1 MKENLNTLLK
11 CFLHLIKMIAIG
23 LCGVITIIYSE
34 LSTHNIILLIIGMYC
49 VLYSLTN
56 LFKIK

>member
-1 MKENLNTLLK
+1 M
-11 CFLHLIKMIAIG
+11 FLHLIKMIAIG

-34 LSTHNIILLIIGMYC
+34 LSTHNIILLIGMYC

>member
-1 MKENLNTLLK
+1 MV
-11 CFLHLIKMIAIG
+11 LHLIKMIAIG

-34 LSTHNIILLIIGMYC
+34 LSTHIILLIGMYC

-56 LFKIK
+56 LFKIKWKISLRSRLLN